1 MRDSKRYTP
10 TPVSLVS
17 DVSLAAGA
25 LHTAARRG
33 IVTATTLGGLAVKR
47 LWMLAALLA
56 LQGLISV
63 AHADEDWRD
72 VDPDN
77 LMLID
82 VKYGRIAIELF
93 PEFAP
98 QHVRRMRALARAHFY
113 DGLSFYRV
121 IDGFVAQGGIGEG
134 DDKKLKEWPALKHEF
149 DHDADRNMEFT
160 PLNSPDVYA
169 PEVGHTHGFPSA
181 RDPKEGKLW
190 LVHCPGAVAMARDN
204 DPDTGGTEFYV
215 VIGQAPRRLDRNL
228 SVFGRVLEGMQYL
241 QKLNRGDPAVDS
253 GVIKDP
259 AERDAIIKVQMASD
273 MPTRERP
280 RFQVMRTDGPGFTI
294 KKEERRSA
302 VSEFWLHQP
311 AKVLEICSV
320 AIPTRRTP
328 DETSGKPAAAH

>member
-1 MRDSKRYTP
+1 MKRWWW
-10 TPVSLVS
+10 LV
-17 DVSLAAGA
+17 
-25 LHTAARRG
+25 
-33 IVTATTLGGLAVKR
+33 
-47 LWMLAALLA
+47 ALLA
-56 LQGLISV
+56 LQSASGL
-63 AHADEDWRD
+63 ARADQDWRD

-98 QHVRRMRALARAHFY
+98 DHVKRMRALARAHFY

-134 DDKKLKEWPALKHEF
+134 DDKKLKEWPALKAEF
-149 DHDADRNMEFT
+149 DHEETFKLEFT
-160 PLNSPDVYA
+160 PLNSPDLYA
-169 PEVGHTHGFPSA
+169 PEVGHTNGFPSA
-181 RDPKEGKLW
+181 RDSKEGKLW

-204 DPDTGGTEFYV
+204 NPDSGGTEFYI

-241 QKLNRGDPAVDS
+241 QKLNRGDPNVES
-253 GVIKDP
+253 GVIQD
-259 AERDAIIKVQMASD
+259 ESQRDAILKVQIAAD
-273 MPTRERP
+273 LPRTERP
-280 RFQVMRTDGPGFTI
+280 RFQVMKTDGPGFTT
-294 KKEERRSA
+294 KKEERRNA

-311 AKVLEICSV
+311 PKVLEICSV

-328 DETSGKPAAAH
+328 EGSAAR